1 MSKNIDYKVLKEQSK
16 KLANMLD
23 EVIDYSMCMEMA
35 TGYKTKYKP
44 NMLAMCRFL
53 QEVKEKES

>member
-1 MSKNIDYKVLKEQSK
+1 MSENPNCKLLKEQNK
-16 KLANMLD
+16 KLADMLH
-23 EVIDYSMCMEMA
+23 EVIDYSMSMEMA

-44 NMLAMCRFL
+44 NMLAICRFL